1 MNIKRSQMQNL
12 IIYLLDILGII
23 LGYFIMIFLRFRGN
37 VEWYFNNMVFYR
49 LVIAIFILTF
59 IYFIFYPN
67 KNFFKR
73 SFYQELW
80 HNLKMNVLA
89 AAFMATVAYLIDDA
103 RDYSRFIYIMTMVFS
118 FFWMEI
124 VHHIYRWHMLKSRK
138 HSQTSQKMLIITTSS
153 KAKEVIGNIIKEKT
167 WDIWITGIVILDED
181 KTGQTILNIPVVS
194 NKENMYLYAVRS
206 VVDEIFLYI
215 PNSSNMPLKEMIQ
228 NFREMGI
235 SVKMNI
241 DLFDMAINTEKYI
254 DKVGEYNTV
263 CFAPKIT
270 PLHMVFLKRFTD
282 IVGAVLGLIIT
293 ALAMVILG
301 PLIKLESPGPL
312 FFSQKRVDRNGRIF
326 KIYKFRSMYADA
338 EERKKNLM
346 EKNEMKGLMFKMK
359 HDPRITKIGKFIRKT
374 SIDELPQFWNVLK
387 GDMSLVGTRPPTIDE
402 FEQYKGYHKQR
413 LSMTPG
419 LTGVWQVSG
428 RNDIKDFEE
437 IVAMDVDYINNWSL
451 KRDIEIILQTIRVVL
466 TSSGAR

>member
-312 FFSQKRVDRNGRIF
+312 FFSQKRVGRNGRIF

-346 EKNEMKGLMFKMK
+346 EKNEMKGLMFK
-359 HDPRITKIGKFIRKT
+359 DRK
-374 SIDELPQFWNVLK
+374 S
-387 GDMSLVGTRPPTIDE
+387 
-402 FEQYKGYHKQR
+402 
-413 LSMTPG
+413 
-419 LTGVWQVSG
+419 
-428 RNDIKDFEE
+428 
-437 IVAMDVDYINNWSL
+437 
-451 KRDIEIILQTIRVVL
+451 VV
-466 TSSGAR
+466 